1 MTTLKKFF
9 FGPPNP
15 GCYTKNPY
23 KHPLFFLDSYS
34 PSHKLSIKPLNGCPS
49 TKKKSPGAVL
59 SIPLLSATKWAIL
72 IIVSQ

>member
-49 TKKKSPGAVL
+49 TKKKITGGSPLNFKCANLNGSLGAFY
-59 SIPLLSATKWAIL
+59 K
-72 IIVSQ
+72 